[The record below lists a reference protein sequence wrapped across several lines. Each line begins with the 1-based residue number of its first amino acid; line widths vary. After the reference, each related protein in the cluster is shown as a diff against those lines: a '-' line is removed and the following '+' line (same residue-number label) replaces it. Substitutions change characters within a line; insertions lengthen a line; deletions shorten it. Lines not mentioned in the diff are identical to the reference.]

1 MEGALMNILLD
12 LLNKRIADIED
23 NIREF
28 KDNSQLKGSILELS
42 IFSLLK
48 EFLPNYASISRGWIF
63 CSNGERSEE
72 RDIIVFDRNKVPS
85 FMLNESVG
93 LIPKLAALYDIQIK
107 SNVRKKELKNI
118 YDKFSGNW
126 SASHRALISYKS
138 TLDVEELFD
147 ELCTIDSR
155 FLDDPKINIFVL
167 GNKGY
172 FFHHVDKIK
181 LRDIFYNGFKKDSS
195 NINSENLAILND
207 ILDSEITRCRW
218 HIFDKSNL
226 FQHSFREFIVGM
238 INTLFGSEAGKYFIN
253 NDESYVSKILSLRML
268 YKGKEVFQDVN
279 LKDGITRNLKCEAE
293 IDENSKS
300 INLKC
305 FYDE

>member
-1 MEGALMNILLD
+1 M
-12 LLNKRIADIED
+12 
-23 NIREF
+23 
-28 KDNSQLKGSILELS
+28 
-42 IFSLLK
+42 
-48 EFLPNYASISRGWIF
+48 WI
-63 CSNGERSEE
+63 
-72 RDIIVFDRNKVPS
+72 
-85 FMLNESVG
+85 
-93 LIPKLAALYDIQIK
+93 
-107 SNVRKKELKNI
+107 
-118 YDKFSGNW
+118 
-126 SASHRALISYKS
+126 
-138 TLDVEELFD
+138 
-147 ELCTIDSR
+147 
-155 FLDDPKINIFVL
+155 
-167 GNKGY
+167 
-172 FFHHVDKIK
+172 KIK

-253 NDESYVSKILSLRML
+253 NDESYVSKVLSLRML